1 MDNLTKLHN
10 TVKAIYYA
18 SNKKDS
24 NVGALRG
31 TMVSRDTV
39 IINGVT
45 YHAVLGTQVTIY
57 QGVQVWAQLTNDN
70 TAVIIGA

>member
-10 TVKAIYYA
+10 TVKAICYA
-18 SNKKDS
+18 CNKKET

-31 TMVSRDTV
+31 MMVSRDTV
-39 IINGVT
+39 IIDGKT

-57 QGVQVWAQLTNDN
+57 NGVQVWCQLSDSN

>member
-1 MDNLTKLHN
+1 MDNLQKLHN
-10 TVKAIYYA
+10 TVKAICYA
-18 SNKKDS
+18 CNKKET
-24 NVGALRG
+24 NIGALRG

-45 YHAVLGTQVTIY
+45 YHAVLGTQVNIY
-57 QGVQVWAQLTNDN
+57 QGVQVWCQLSNDN